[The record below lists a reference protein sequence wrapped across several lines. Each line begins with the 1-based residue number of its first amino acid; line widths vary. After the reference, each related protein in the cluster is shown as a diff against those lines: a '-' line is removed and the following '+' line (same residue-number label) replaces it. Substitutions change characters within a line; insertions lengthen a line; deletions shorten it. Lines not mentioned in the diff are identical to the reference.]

1 MTRPISPIPLLFLLV
16 AWLCQAAPAPKV
28 VSPEEKQ
35 IAAYVAEHSED
46 AIRSLQQIVDID
58 SPTENVAGV
67 KQVGMV
73 LKAEFQALGMTTR
86 WIDLPADVKRAGHLV
101 AETQG
106 TRGKRL
112 LLLGHIDT
120 VLSGEKFRREGDQ
133 GYGTG
138 ASDMKAG
145 VIVLL
150 YALKALHAANAL
162 ADTRIVVM
170 LTGDEEDAGLPF
182 SVSRGDMITLAKS
195 SDAALSFEAT
205 IGDTATVGR
214 RGASSWTI
222 EVNATTGHSGGIFG
236 DELGSGAIFEAS
248 RILDGFY
255 WSLRGPKYLTFNP
268 SVIVGGTQATFE
280 EPSGNATGK
289 TNVVPAKVYVRGDL
303 RYISAKQE
311 ASARAKMTKIVAKNL
326 PGTSAHIVFDDGYPA
341 MTPTKG
347 NYALLKEL
355 DEVSRDLGFPPVEAL
370 DPADRGAGDIGFI
383 SDLLPSLDG
392 IGGAAGGNSHA
403 PGEWVDLAPTSMLI
417 QRAAVFLYRLTR

>member
-1 MTRPISPIPLLFLLV
+1 MKYLV
-16 AWLCQAAPAPKV
+16 ARLSLIPFVVACVPLTAGADA
-28 VSPEEKQ
+28 VSPEEQQ
-35 IAAYVAEHSED
+35 IVAYAKAHGDD

-58 SPTENVAGV
+58 SPTENVEGV
-67 KQVGMV
+67 KQVGAA
-73 LKAEFQALGMTTR
+73 LEAEFEALGMRTR
-86 WIDLPADVKRAGHLV
+86 WIDMPADMKRAGHLV

-106 TRGKRL
+106 SRGKRL

-120 VLSGEKFRREGDQ
+120 VLSGEKFRREGDK

-138 ASDMKAG
+138 TSDMKSG

-182 SVSRGDMITLAKS
+182 SVSRGDMVTLAKS
-195 SDAALSFEAT
+195 SDVALSFEAT

-222 EVNATTGHSGGIFG
+222 EVDGTQGHSGGIFG
-236 DELGSGAIFEAS
+236 KELGSGAIFEAS
-248 RILDGFY
+248 RILNGFY
-255 WSLRGPKYLTFNP
+255 RSLRGPKYLTFNP

-280 EPSGNATGK
+280 EPSGTATGK
-289 TNVVPAKVYVRGDL
+289 TNVVPPKVYVRGDL

-311 ASARAKMTKIVAKNL
+311 AAARAKMSKIVAKSL
-326 PGTSAHIVFDDGYPA
+326 PGTSARIAFDEGYPA
-341 MTPTKG
+341 MTPAKG
-347 NYALLKEL
+347 NYALLDQL
-355 DEVSRDLGFPPVEAL
+355 DEVSRVLGFPPVEAL

-403 PGEWVDLAPTSMLI
+403 PGEWVELAPTSMLI
-417 QRAAVFLYRLTR
+417 QRAAVLLYRLTR